1 MDLFKFLRAV
11 HTFNQLDRGLRARA
25 EIIIRKYLNPDS
37 PHSVMIDSECVD
49 EVKQSIE
56 NLAEKARRRA
66 SSRDIVHHHQRRG
79 SLTHC
84 NTPRNLFKK
93 ATVKVEERLDTILQ
107 KSFLGSQSHASYV
120 ETIQLPAQKMSL
132 AQSQKKTA
140 SMVASKAD
148 KHKADMDMKQKSI

>member
-11 HTFNQLDRGLRARA
+11 QTFNQLDRGLRARA

-56 NLAEKARRRA
+56 NLAEKSRRRA
-66 SSRDIVHHHQRRG
+66 SSRDIVHQHRRRE
-79 SLTHC
+79 SLTHY

-93 ATVKVEERLDTILQ
+93 ATSKVEERLDTILQ
-107 KSFLGSQSHASYV
+107 KSFLGSDSHTSYV
-120 ETIQLPAQKMSL
+120 ETIRLPPQKLSL
-132 AQSQKKTA
+132 AQSQVWKRKNIYLIQQHYFSA
-140 SMVASKAD
+140 
-148 KHKADMDMKQKSI
+148 